1 MTHFESNLS
10 SLILCYFIA
19 FSGGLFC
26 AYFIFFPDI
35 IYQTFRYWFDLVC
48 GNENRFHWK
57 WDSMQ
62 RTRNYSIYILEA
74 FYTLSSYRV
83 CMKYAVRST
92 HCVLQ
97 SHMFVLQQRWTMH
110 LFKIL
115 GINSMHSCDIALAYI
130 GIIVEKA
137 AIQLEFTKNMKI
149 HMKPFAFIFIEDTK
163 QGIPCINIRCLS
175 DIFSSAIS

>member
-26 AYFIFFPDI
+26 AYLIFFPDI
-35 IYQTFRYWFDLVC
+35 IYQIFRYWFDLVC

-74 FYTLSSYRV
+74 FYALYIQSV
-83 CMKYAVRST
+83 HDVRSAFTT
-92 HCVLQ
+92 HCLLQ

-115 GINSMHSCDIALAYI
+115 GINSMHSCNIALAYI
-130 GIIVEKA
+130 GIIQSKKRPFSWNSREIWKS
-137 AIQLEFTKNMKI
+137 IWNRLHSYSLKTPNKEF
-149 HMKPFAFIFIEDTK
+149 HA
-163 QGIPCINIRCLS
+163 
-175 DIFSSAIS
+175 